1 MDLKPFVESLTILD
15 KNINLVPFQA
25 NWAQEAYL
33 AEVERQFDETGVFR
47 GIVLKARQL
56 GLSTLTEAC
65 AYSMAFIMQNYRA
78 LIVAHESEA
87 SRNLLKMTKRYHQ
100 YSPWSDNYEL
110 KHDTRNDLEWEA
122 NGSSIKVAT
131 AGKKGSAGVG
141 RSSTNHFIHASEV
154 AFWDDAETVW
164 TGLLQSIP
172 RTAGTFVC
180 FESTANGTGNF
191 FHRMWEEAEAGEN
204 EYAPLFYP
212 WWKHYEYTAEFAKL
226 LITDPGLLDEDEE
239 ALKDLLWKDG
249 RGDEVNSRIIW
260 RRWAIRNLC
269 NNNLLMFMQ
278 EYPSTPEEAF
288 IASGMNVFPH
298 ERLKQCF
305 DRSPGFSGYLFRNG
319 DEITFKGD
327 PHGPLKLFARPS
339 AAASYVIGGDPTKT
353 VRGDYACAQIL
364 NRHTMEQVG
373 IWRGKTS
380 PGTFAEELYKM
391 GRYFNDALIVPEIEG
406 PGHTTVGM
414 LMGMNYPNIYRRGK
428 VDKARNSPNANYGW
442 STGAHTKELAVG
454 WLLQHVVNTD
464 LVIHDSHTFSEMR
477 DYVTVDSGG
486 YGPADEKHGHDDT
499 VMALAIAI
507 TGHATS
513 GPPPQ
518 PEDRTIGDIV
528 DRMNNIEDQSGDPY
542 GDIYDAN
549 V

>member
-1 MDLKPFVESLTILD
+1 MDLTPFVSSLTILD
-15 KNINLVPFQA
+15 KQVQLVPLTP
-25 NWAQEAYL
+25 NWAQQEYL
-33 AEVERQFDETGVFR
+33 GAIQRQFEDTGVVR
-47 GIVLKARQL
+47 VIVLKARQL

-65 AYSMAFIMQNYRA
+65 AYSMSFIIPNYRS
-78 LIVAHESEA
+78 LIIAHETDA
-87 SRNLLKMTKRYHQ
+87 AQNLLKMTKRYHAT
-100 YSPWSDNYEL
+100 SPWAEHYTL
-110 KHDTRNDLEWEA
+110 KHDTRNDLEWVETK
-122 NGSSIKVAT
+122 SSIKVAT

-141 RSSTNHFIHASEV
+141 RSATNHFIHASEV

-164 TGLLQSIP
+164 NGLAQSIP
-172 RTAGTFVC
+172 RTRGTFVC

-204 EYAPLFYP
+204 EYLPLFFP
-212 WWKHYEYTAEFAKL
+212 WWKHPEYTAEYAQLPLF
-226 LITDPGLLDEDEE
+226 DPGFLDEDEE
-239 ALKDLLWKDG
+239 ALKELLFANGYGAEAD
-249 RGDEVNSRIIW
+249 SRIIW
-260 RRWAIRNLC
+260 RRWAIKNLC

-278 EYPSTPEEAF
+278 EYPATPEEAF
-288 IASGMNVFPH
+288 ISSGMNVFPH
-298 ERLKQCF
+298 EKLKSCF
-305 DRSPGFSGYLFRNG
+305 DRAPGFNGFLFRNG
-319 DEITFKGD
+319 DNLTFTGD
-327 PHGPLKLFARPS
+327 PHGPLKLFAKPS
-339 AAASYVIGGDPTKT
+339 PAAAYVIGGDPTKT
-353 VRGDYACAQIL
+353 TRGDYACAQIL

-414 LMGMNYPNIYRRGK
+414 LMGMNYPNIYRRTK
-428 VDKARNSPNANYGW
+428 VDKSRNSPNANYGW

-464 LVIHDSHTFSEMR
+464 LVIHDSHTFGEMR
-477 DYVTVDSGG
+477 DYVTIDSGG

-513 GPPPQ
+513 GPPPTYDSETMGGIIERMNSV
-518 PEDRTIGDIV
+518 PEDGDEY
-528 DRMNNIEDQSGDPY
+528 DDPY
-542 GDIYDAN
+542 EDN
-549 V
+549 